1 MESRKH
7 LPSPVLRIGQSYDVK
22 VAPDERT
29 LVALTNSR
37 VAVWDLSSGEVVA
50 SREFSDS
57 AYVDFSPEGSRIAVV
72 NTSGECRVFTADGL
86 DEVTR
91 LIEQGLGEGPGV
103 LFGPDGDLLVQ
114 ASWNGDIVVWNVPD
128 GELVHRERER
138 GRMIEALAHRPD
150 RKLFAYASAVR
161 GESEVDVRVRYWP
174 FDEHDPEDA
183 LRLTEGHPSIQAMA
197 LDSEGR
203 LAIRA
208 SDHLSVFDPAGH
220 RLASCNAQI
229 SGVGGSVAWSA
240 RGELAATD
248 RRPDGAHGVSVLT
261 AGLEEVWATD
271 VPYACAVDFS
281 NSGDLLAVGSWEAG
295 AVFRR

>member
-1 MESRKH
+1 MESRKN
-7 LPSPVLRIGQSYDVK
+7 LPEPLLRIGQSYDIK

-29 LVALTNSR
+29 LVAITNSR
-37 VAVWDLSSGEVVA
+37 VALWDMHSGEVVA
-50 SREFSDS
+50 SREFSDP
-57 AYVDFSPEGSRIAVV
+57 AYADFSPDGSRIAVV
-72 NTSGECRVFTADGL
+72 NTGGECRVFTADGL
-86 DEVTR
+86 EEVAR
-91 LIEQGLGEGPGV
+91 LTEQGLGEGPKIV
-103 LFGPDGDLLVQ
+103 FGPDGDLLVQ
-114 ASWNGDIVVWNVPD
+114 ASWNGDIVVWSVPA

-138 GRMIEALAHRPD
+138 GRMIEAVAHRPD
-150 RKLFAYASAVR
+150 RKLFAYTSAVR
-161 GESEVDVRVRYWP
+161 GESEVDVRVRRWP

-183 LRLTEGHPSIQAMA
+183 LRLTEGRPSIEAMA

-208 SDHLSVFDPAGH
+208 SARLSVFDPAGH
-220 RLASCNAQI
+220 RLASRNAQI

-261 AGLEEVWATD
+261 AGLEEVWAIEL
-271 VPYACAVDFS
+271 PYACAVDFS